1 MLSRLLAFILMTFV
15 FLTLSICQILSL
27 ARLSKAFWRS
37 TKLTYRLACHSTLC
51 SMMLRR
57 MYICSIVPRPFL
69 NPACSGLSFSSTAV
83 TSLSIR
89 ILPSNLLAVGRRET
103 SLELS
108 QIVRL
113 LFFAI
118 IEIRLFFQSYG
129 TISLSQIFN
138 KLCSSITDNS
148 MSAFHIS
155 AVIPSMPGALSSCIL
170 FKFLLTSSVDGGSRL
185 IFSKFLPACSS
196 SSTDSSTGIS
206 QGMFNTSLKCSSHLP
221 LTSSS

>member
-1 MLSRLLAFILMTFV
+1 MTALSLLSYQ
-15 FLTLSICQILSL
+15 FLIMHTDFSGIPYLRSICQILSL
-27 ARLSKAFWRS
+27 ARLSKAFWKS

-57 MYICSIVPRPFL
+57 MYICSIVPRPF
-69 NPACSGLSFSSTAV
+69 PACSGLSFSSTAV
-83 TSLSIR
+83 TSLSMR

-103 SLELS
+103 PLELL

-113 LFFAI
+113 PFFAI
-118 IEIRLFFQSYG
+118 IEIRLFFQSDG
-129 TISLSQIFN
+129 TISLSQIFYN
-138 KLCSSITDNS
+138 KLCSSVTDNS

-155 AVIPSMPGALSSCIL
+155 AVIPSMPGASL
-170 FKFLLTSSVDGGSRL
+170 VGGSRL
-185 IFSKFLPACSS
+185 IFSKSFPACSS